1 MELKKKIESLFEELG
16 FKKVRVNST
25 TLFLHSGIYYK
36 VTFIKGL
43 KSYVIEFANSYDEA
57 NNNVFEDGD
66 LYSMSMNEDELIK
79 KLRHDL
85 VNYYIN

>member
-1 MELKKKIESLFEELG
+1 MELKKKIESLFVELG
-16 FKKVRVNST
+16 FEKVSINST
-25 TLFLHSGIYYK
+25 PLFLQGDIYYK

-43 KSYVIEFANSYDEA
+43 KSFVIEIANSYDEA
-57 NNNVFEDGD
+57 INNVFEDGD
-66 LYSMSMNEDELIK
+66 LYSMSMNEDELIG